1 MQANIFEDYINRCKN
16 PQQHTSKPNP
26 KNKKKKKHKKNIH
39 HDQAE
44 FIAGLQE
51 CFNICKSSNVILHIN
66 KSKGKNM
73 IMSIDSEKALI
84 KFKNHS

>member
-1 MQANIFEDYINRCKN
+1 MRTILTDAKILNNILANQIQKTR
-16 PQQHTSKPNP
+16 
-26 KNKKKKKHKKNIH
+26 KKKHKKNIH